1 MRVKIE
7 VAGYRGRIGSV
18 EGILSEL
25 RKFRGT
31 IQLLDARAVA
41 GRDHALHGALHAVR
55 AFERGNNISSDTGIE
70 VCLRI
75 AGMRQI
81 SRALELLGIREG
93 EMEICAVLI
102 DCDEGLE
109 FLDSRFQRDDGV
121 LEPDEEYL
129 RRLYGLGAEADLLGV
144 EDALIERTTMLII
157 DS

>member
-1 MRVKIE
+1 MKIE

-31 IQLLDARAVA
+31 VQLLDARAVA

-93 EMEICAVLI
+93 EMEICAILV
-102 DCDEGLE
+102 DCETDVQE
-109 FLDSRFQRDDGV
+109 FLDSRFQRDDRV
-121 LEPDEEYL
+121 LEPDEDYL
-129 RRLYGLGAEADLLGV
+129 RSLYGLGEEVKTVGV
-144 EDALIERTTMLII
+144 ENALMERTTMLQVL
-157 DS
+157 